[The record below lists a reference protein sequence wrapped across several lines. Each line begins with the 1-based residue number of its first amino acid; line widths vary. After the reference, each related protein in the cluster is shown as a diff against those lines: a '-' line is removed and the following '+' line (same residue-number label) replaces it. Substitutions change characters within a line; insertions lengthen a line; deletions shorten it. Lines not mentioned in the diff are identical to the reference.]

1 MTESAHQPRPTI
13 ARRTGVEP
21 IHRGG
26 QPLRATVID
35 FWRWAYSD
43 LLSNTTRG
51 AFAEF
56 IVAQSLGLDLGVR
69 DAWSDCDLRLP
80 TGLRVEVRSS
90 AFIQSWAQ
98 QAPSRIVFS
107 VRQSRRWDPDRGTYA
122 DGRQRNADVF
132 VFALLSETDRA
143 RIDPLDVAQWQFYV
157 LSRRTIESRAGN
169 AQTLSLKRL
178 TQRGAEIS
186 DFPSLRAVVERA
198 HVPSSSS

>member
-1 MTESAHQPRPTI
+1 M
-13 ARRTGVEP
+13 
-21 IHRGG
+21 
-26 QPLRATVID
+26 
-35 FWRWAYSD
+35 
-43 LLSNTTRG
+43 
-51 AFAEF
+51 
-56 IVAQSLGLDLGVR
+56 
-69 DAWSDCDLRLP
+69 
-80 TGLRVEVRSS
+80 
-90 AFIQSWAQ
+90 
-98 QAPSRIVFS
+98 
-107 VRQSRRWDPDRGTYA
+107 RQSRRWDPDRGTYA

-178 TQRGAEIS
+178 TQLGAEIS